1 LFGLYFFLVFV
12 SAICFLISFV
22 STIKGIVDRS
32 TYKERLFW
40 ACVSMVV
47 FLYCIMAVLLR

>member
-1 LFGLYFFLVFV
+1 MFGLYFFLVFV